1 MYNFRQM
8 TYTTLKR
15 IQAQK
20 KNAVE
25 NKKIF
30 RGLSKLFFSFLDLCC
45 IGLTYYHNPFIPIVI
60 P

>member
-1 MYNFRQM
+1 M

-20 KNAVE
+20 KMQLKT
-25 NKKIF
+25 KKF
-30 RGLSKLFFSFLDLCC
+30 LKGLSKLFFSFLDLCC